1 MLIQPRFL
9 ILTLLLPWGILV
21 LHAYYYYPFC
31 SDDALI
37 SLRYAQRLLEGQ
49 GLTWTDGIPVEGY
62 SNLLWLLLCAG
73 LGWLHLDLIDSAR
86 FLGLLNMSLVLL
98 ANAYWYQSLFP
109 QSKLFPLVVG
119 QLCFVL
125 AAPVAVWTIGGL
137 EQPLIASLLAWCI
150 VLTFLILKHA
160 SPRPL
165 WIGLLSILLGALAIT
180 RPDGILFTVIVLAS
194 WFLLRGVTQAS
205 LWTAARILTGPVL
218 CYSSQLAFRLWYYH
232 AWVPNTALVKLSP
245 SIKHFLAGGQYL
257 WAGLLSLSPFSFLGL
272 AILVIFLFNRKK
284 LPAELLIPLLLITI
298 TWSSYVAFI
307 GGDIFPAFR
316 HLLPLVVVFTYLVTY
331 AIVQGWDLLDTKM
344 ARRLF
349 VFLLLLAGG
358 YYTLNQFQHEQN
370 QRALGERWEWDGQ
383 VMGRL
388 LQTAFGQQRPVL
400 AVDAAGCVPYWS
412 KLPALDM
419 LGLNDYYLP
428 RHSLPKDFGQG
439 WIGHEVGNGDYILA
453 QQPDLVNFCASLVES
468 GLKPCF
474 RSGFEMQSNP
484 KFFTWYT
491 PVKFKGEIPY
501 EVLSVIWVRRDS
513 AKIGIQSFPDKL
525 IIPAYLFTGNL
536 NTIASLDEHGKLAI
550 TVSKETPAKIKQLK
564 LPATPIQV
572 EVIPPSSQVLPEI
585 RNKADGSVNILLK
598 SNDSLPVKVHEVHLH
613 FNTPAVT
620 LPSLELATAT
630 DVNGQPV
637 TTQTKMA
644 GSISLD
650 GKSFNHTATTKWG
663 ETIYLNS
670 RIAVDPVDVN
680 QKVSI
685 FVTSTYQ
692 PSANRKVPF
701 AFKLTANGDWLPWTV
716 GDFASLGQE
725 PVQSNVTLPATLNLT
740 LYRGH
745 LLDPGRFQFKFGY
758 RLANGTIVQNQQ
770 VVEVTVT
777 E

>member
-1 MLIQPRFL
+1 
-9 ILTLLLPWGILV
+9 
-21 LHAYYYYPFC
+21 
-31 SDDALI
+31 
-37 SLRYAQRLLEGQ
+37 
-49 GLTWTDGIPVEGY
+49 
-62 SNLLWLLLCAG
+62 
-73 LGWLHLDLIDSAR
+73 
-86 FLGLLNMSLVLL
+86 MSLVLL
-98 ANAYWYQSLFP
+98 ANAYWYQYFFP
-109 QSKLFPLVVG
+109 QPKVFPLVIG
-119 QLCFVL
+119 QLFFVL
-125 AAPVAVWTIGGL
+125 VAPVAVWTIGGL

-150 VLTFLILKHA
+150 VFTGRILQHA

-165 WIGLLSILLGALAIT
+165 WIWLVSTLLGALAIT
-180 RPDGILFTVIVLAS
+180 RPDGILFTVIILAS

-218 CYSSQLAFRLWYYH
+218 CYGAQLAFRLWYYH

-245 SIKHFLAGGQYL
+245 SIKHLLAGGQYL
-257 WAGLLSLSPFSFLGL
+257 WTGLMSLFPFSFLSL

-298 TWSSYVAFI
+298 IWSSYIALI

-331 AIVQGWDLLDTKM
+331 AIVQGWSLLDTKM
-344 ARRLF
+344 AQRLF
-349 VFLLLLAGG
+349 ILLLLLAGG

-370 QRALGERWEWDGQ
+370 QRALGEMRVWNDQKVIGQ
-383 VMGRL
+383 L

-400 AVDAAGCVPYWS
+400 AVDGAGCLPYWS

-428 RHSLPKDFGQG
+428 RHLPKDFGQG
-439 WIGHEVGNGDYILA
+439 WIGHEIGNGDYILA
-453 QQPDLVNFCASLVES
+453 QQPDLIDFCASLVEL

-501 EVLSVIWVRRDS
+501 EVLSIIWVRRDS
-513 AKIGIQSFPDKL
+513 AKIGIRSLPDKI
-525 IIPAYLFTGNL
+525 IIPAYLFTGNP
-536 NTIASLDEHGKLAI
+536 NTIASLDEQGKLAI

-572 EVIPPSSQVLPEI
+572 EVIPPSSQVLPQI

-598 SNDSLPVKVHEVHLH
+598 NSGSLPVKVNEVHLH
-613 FNTPAVT
+613 FNPPVAT
-620 LPSLELATAT
+620 LPSLGLATAT

-644 GSISLD
+644 GGISLD
-650 GKSFNHTATTKWG
+650 GKTFNSTATAKWRN
-663 ETIYLNS
+663 TIYLNS
-670 RIAVDPVDVN
+670 RMAVDPADVN

-685 FVTSTYQ
+685 FVTTTNQ
-692 PSANRKVPF
+692 PSANSKTPL
-701 AFKLTANGDWLPWTV
+701 AFKLTANGHWLPWTV

-725 PVQSNVTLPATLNLT
+725 PFQSNVTLPATLNLT
-740 LYRGH
+740 MYRGY
-745 LLDPGRFQFKFGY
+745 LLDTGIFQIKFGY